1 MSNSNIQQQVL
12 ALVFALTLL
21 LGFGL
26 IAVTAEYYEYSN
38 TKELLFISD
47 SNTEFITASVSDNY
61 VYSDESAIDT
71 HARNLKGTTVT
82 FISLDPIYLGN
93 NTWAISVPTFDN
105 PPYVFCDAYYQ
116 MNLPNMER
124 WMLTDVFLN
133 WTVGTQVYTGGAT
146 ILHFNEPFP
155 LTDGGSASDK
165 TAETPLFVNYGLTN
179 PIGLHHEVPLPKAL
193 KINQDSQNKQYTSLE
208 CAVFIPSLAVTWE
221 GFAWT
226 FTVEIY
232 GYKQTATSLTGLLI
246 LGLSIGT
253 ISNFSVM
260 IFMTDRVDLFGY
272 KQDIPRKRR

>member
-1 MSNSNIQQQVL
+1 MSKSNVQQQVL
-12 ALVFALTLL
+12 ALVFALSLL

-47 SNTEFITASVSDNY
+47 SNTEFITTSVSDNY
-61 VYSDESAIDT
+61 IYSDESAIDT
-71 HARNLKGTTVT
+71 HARSLKGVDVT
-82 FISLDPIYLGN
+82 FISLNPTYLGN

-124 WMLTDVFLN
+124 WMLTDVFMN
-133 WTVGTQVYTGGAT
+133 WTVGTQVYTTGTT

-155 LTDGGSASDK
+155 LTNGGSASDK
-165 TAETPLFVNYGLTN
+165 TAETPLFINYGLTN
-179 PIGLHHEVPLPKAL
+179 PITTNYQVPLSKAL
-193 KINQDSQNKQYTSLE
+193 KINQDCQNKQYTSLE
-208 CAVFIPSLAVTWE
+208 CAVFIPSLIVPWE

-226 FTVEIY
+226 FTVEIF
-232 GYKQTATSLTGLLI
+232 GYKQTANSLTGLLI
-246 LGLSIGT
+246 LSLSIGT
-253 ISNFSVM
+253 ISNIAVM

-272 KQDIPRKRR
+272 KRDIPRKRR